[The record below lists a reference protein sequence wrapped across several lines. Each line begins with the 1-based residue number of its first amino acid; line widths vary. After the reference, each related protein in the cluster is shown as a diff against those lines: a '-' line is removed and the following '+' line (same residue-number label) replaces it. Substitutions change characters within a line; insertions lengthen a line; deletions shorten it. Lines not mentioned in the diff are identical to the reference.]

1 MSFKNGSLELT
12 KTGGGSVVDNIK
24 LENCEFTCASGF
36 LSIEAENSKLLGYAV
51 TNTISLN
58 IRNCYVEPAQNV
70 ELKVNECYANGSS
83 FNGAVA
89 LLANSNNRLEQK
101 FIGCDFSKQLNLYT
115 ASGAAT
121 RCFVVV
127 NGCCF
132 NINNSGTPITAI
144 KDTIYNGGSWENE
157 SLQGYKFEG
166 NTFIGDAYLL
176 PVKKVRFKLTS
187 STDGSTTPTASDG
200 DVSIGSLTNYTYP
213 AISTISSD
221 RLLAYANKFS
231 DYSFFRN
238 KLFYLGIIDNF
249 TIIANPLTQ
258 KREMYFGQGQKAQ
271 ILPISEMIQISI
283 NGNVEAS
290 QCIYVTNG
298 DVVPTDMYSQAI
310 PQIEWLVEFEKM

>member
-1 MSFKNGSLELT
+1 
-12 KTGGGSVVDNIK
+12 
-24 LENCEFTCASGF
+24 
-36 LSIEAENSKLLGYAV
+36 
-51 TNTISLN
+51 
-58 IRNCYVEPAQNV
+58 
-70 ELKVNECYANGSS
+70 
-83 FNGAVA
+83 
-89 LLANSNNRLEQK
+89 
-101 FIGCDFSKQLNLYT
+101 
-115 ASGAAT
+115 
-121 RCFVVV
+121 V

-176 PVKKVRFKLTS
+176 PVKKVCFKLTS

-200 DVSIGSLTNYTYP
+200 EVSIGSLTNYDYP
-213 AISTISSD
+213 AISTISND

-249 TIIANPLTQ
+249 TIIAKPLTQ
-258 KREMYFGQGQKAQ
+258 KREIYFGQGNKAQ
-271 ILPISEMIQISI
+271 ILPISEMIQVSI
-283 NGNVEAS
+283 NGNVQIS
-290 QCIYVTNG
+290 QSIYATNG
-298 DVVPTDMYSQAI
+298 DVVPESSYTTFI